1 MVRAVSVKS
10 RWWALISGDAVAEH
24 YSHGALEQRIL
35 DALAMMGVDPE
46 RLEPDQLAP
55 VDEFHIGGR
64 LATVDLVDQ
73 LELQAGLRVLDVGSG
88 LGGTARYLVRAHDV
102 EVIGVDLTEEYV
114 QVASSLTRR
123 SGLAGRAEFRQ
134 GSATDLPFPE
144 STFDRACMLHVGMNI
159 ADKAAA
165 FREVRRVLVDGGSFG
180 VYDIMRTGSGEISY
194 PVPWAAGPATSFL
207 AQPQRYRDLL
217 AEAGLLVEAERD
229 RREFGIN
236 FLRGM
241 LTKIAESG
249 PPPLGLHLVMGKDA
263 AVKIANLVDS
273 LERGVLAPIEL
284 ICSAR

>member
-1 MVRAVSVKS
+1 M
-10 RWWALISGDAVAEH
+10 SGDAVAEH

-35 DALAMMGVDPE
+35 DALSMMGADPE

-64 LATVDLVDQ
+64 VATVELVDQ
-73 LELQAGLRVLDVGSG
+73 LKLRAGLRVLDVGSG
-88 LGGTARYLVRAHDV
+88 LGGTARYLVRTHDV
-102 EVIGVDLTEEYV
+102 EVIGVDLTPEYV

-123 SGLAGRAEFRQ
+123 SGLAGRAEFQQ
-134 GSATDLPFPE
+134 GSATDLPFPD
-144 STFDRACMLHVGMNI
+144 SSFDRAAMLHVGMNI

-180 VYDIMRTGSGEISY
+180 VYDIMRTGSGEIGY
-194 PVPWAAGPATSFL
+194 PMPWAATPATSFL
-207 AQPQRYRDLL
+207 AQPQDYRDLL
-217 AEAGLLVEAERD
+217 AEAGLPVEVERD
-229 RREFGIN
+229 RREFGIR

-241 LTKIAESG
+241 LAKIAESG

-263 AVKIANLVDS
+263 AVKITNMVEG
-273 LERGVLAPIEL
+273 LECGALAPIEL